1 MCRMGESSAWAGS
14 PMVSVTP
21 FGNCVTG
28 RAGRWA
34 LNVSNGALVRSRQ
47 IAVGFAA
54 GSQGALNIDGIF
66 HSVNA

>member
-1 MCRMGESSAWAGS
+1 
-14 PMVSVTP
+14 MVSVTP